1 MNKSESKYFNTAQL
15 MNQALIQLLE
25 YKDIEYISV
34 KEICEK
40 AGVNRS
46 TFYLHYETI
55 SDLVEEAI
63 EHITDKFIGLFPQN
77 SCDFVVNIQQVPI
90 NELIL
95 VREDYLI
102 PYLNFIYDNKGVFK
116 AAVKNPNCMKTFS
129 RYSRLKQ
136 YVFEPIM
143 ERFQI
148 PKDVRNY
155 WTCYYINGIWAIIEE
170 WLKNDCRETVEQI
183 ETIIIS
189 CVIPKDTYEKWV
201 NELQ

>member
-46 TFYLHYETI
+46 TFYLHYDTI

-63 EHITDKFIGLFPQN
+63 EHITDKFIGLFSQN

-102 PYLNFIYDNKGVFK
+102 PYLKFIYDNKGVFK

-148 PKDVRNY
+148 SKDVRNY

-183 ETIIIS
+183 ATIIIS
-189 CVIPKDTYEKWV
+189 CVIPKDTY
-201 NELQ
+201 

>member
-25 YKDIEYISV
+25 YKDLEYISV

-55 SDLVEEAI
+55 SDLVEESI
-63 EHITDKFIGLFPQN
+63 EHITDHFIDLFPKK
-77 SCDFVVNIQQVPI
+77 SSDFVENIKQAPL

-102 PYLNFIYDNKGVFK
+102 PYLK

-170 WLKNDCRETVEQI
+170 WLKNNCREPVEQI
-183 ETIIIS
+183 ATIIMS
-189 CVIPKDTYEKWV
+189 CVISKDTC
-201 NELQ
+201 

>member
-102 PYLNFIYDNKGVFK
+102 PYLSFIYDNKGVFK

-189 CVIPKDTYEKWV
+189 CVIPKDTYEF
-201 NELQ
+201 

>member
-129 RYSRLKQ
+129 RYSKLKQ
-136 YVFEPIM
+136 YIFEPIM

-183 ETIIIS
+183 AEIIIS
-189 CVIPKDTYEKWV
+189 CVIPKDSY
-201 NELQ
+201 

>member
-77 SCDFVVNIQQVPI
+77 SCDFVGNIQEAPI

-102 PYLNFIYDNKGVFK
+102 PYLSFIYDNKGVFK
-116 AAVKNPNCMKTFS
+116 AAVKNPNCMKTFN

-183 ETIIIS
+183 ATIIIS
-189 CVIPKDTYEKWV
+189 CVIPKDI
-201 NELQ
+201 

>member
-25 YKDIEYISV
+25 YKDLEYISV

-55 SDLVEEAI
+55 SDLVEESI
-63 EHITDKFIGLFPQN
+63 EHITDHFIDLFPKK
-77 SCDFVVNIQQVPI
+77 SSDFVENIKQAPL

-102 PYLNFIYDNKGVFK
+102 PYLNFIHDNKGVFK

-170 WLKNDCRETVEQI
+170 WLKNNCREPVEQI
-183 ETIIIS
+183 ATIIMS
-189 CVIPKDTYEKWV
+189 CVISKDTC
-201 NELQ
+201 